1 MRRLLRLLPASARE
15 RRFRLAW
22 SRWRRAH
29 QAGARRGHV
38 ARRARGQPPPPPPA
52 PAAACGRW
60 WDAPPPPTPA
70 APPVALTDAQWAR
83 IAPLLPP
90 RDRSRGGRPPR
101 DPRPIVEGLLWLAR
115 TGASW
120 RELPA
125 AYGAWIT
132 LARYYRSWTA
142 TDLWPRILQTLQES
156 GAEM

>member
-1 MRRLLRLLPASARE
+1 VRRLLRLLTAAARE

-38 ARRARGQPPPPPPA
+38 ARRARGQPPPTPPGPAAARAPRDAPPPPA
-52 PAAACGRW
+52 PAA
-60 WDAPPPPTPA
+60 PSL
-70 APPVALTDAQWAR
+70 ALTDAQWAR

-125 AYGAWIT
+125 VYGEGIT
-132 LARYYRSWTA
+132 LARYYRCWTA
-142 TDLWPRILQTLQES
+142 TELCPRILQTLQES